1 MSDTPKPKILVGT
14 PAYGGQ
20 CFVGF
25 TTSLINSIKRYGAMG
40 IEIVPSFLAN
50 ESLIPRG
57 RNTIVAKF
65 MADPTLTHLMFIDA
79 DVSWGDDA
87 IARLL
92 AHDKDIIGALYPK
105 KGYDWQKLIKNP
117 EVANMISSAMKE
129 SRNLTDQ
136 EVSQIRTKLLSF
148 VMNVTS
154 PQTRVERGLVPLQH
168 LGTGFMLI
176 KREVIQKMM
185 DAFPQLKYDD
195 DINVLTG
202 DENKYLYSLFDC
214 EIHQLGPKKHYLSE
228 DYMFCKRW
236 TDIGGGVYA
245 DITISL
251 THTGTHSFAGNFAIA
266 NNLVKPLE
274 SATRAVPKPA
284 EEAKQAESPPA
295 QTAVES
301 RQPEPQQPQLS
312 FQRVPAPQP
321 LNPAVPPSPAPVSSV
336 NQAQAQLPK
345 EAPKRL
351 QPSQLANLKI
361 A

>member
-1 MSDTPKPKILVGT
+1 MSAKPKILVGT

-25 TTSLINSIKRYGAMG
+25 TTSLINTIKHFGRMG
-40 IEIVPSFLAN
+40 IEVLPSFLAN

-65 MADPTLTHLMFIDA
+65 MADPTLTHLIFVDA
-79 DVSWGDDA
+79 DVSWSEDA
-87 IARLL
+87 FTRLL

-117 EVANMISSAMKE
+117 EVAAMISNAMQEK
-129 SRNLTDQ
+129 RALTDQ

-148 VMNVTS
+148 VMNLKS
-154 PQTRVERGLVPLQH
+154 PQTKVEKGLVPLQH
-168 LGTGFMLI
+168 LGTGFMMI

-185 DAFPQLKYDD
+185 DAFPSLKYDD
-195 DINVLTG
+195 DINVLTPE
-202 DENKYLYSLFDC
+202 ENKFLYALFDC

-245 DITISL
+245 DVTISL

-266 NNLVKPLE
+266 NNMVKPLPSAVRSTTTATTTTE
-274 SATRAVPKPA
+274 SS
-284 EEAKQAESPPA
+284 EQKQKSVLTNTQSAAAPQS
-295 QTAVES
+295 TA
-301 RQPEPQQPQLS
+301 PQLN
-312 FQRVPAPQP
+312 FERVP
-321 LNPAVPPSPAPVSSV
+321 LNPSVPPAPAQISSL
-336 NQAQAQLPK
+336 NEAQAQLPK
-345 EAPKRL
+345 IQKRL
-351 QPSQLANLKI
+351 DPSQLANLKI
-361 A
+361 T

>member
-1 MSDTPKPKILVGT
+1 MAETNTPPPNKIKIMIGT

-20 CFVGF
+20 CFVGY
-25 TTSLINSIKRYGAMG
+25 TTSLINSIKRYARVG
-40 IEIVPSFLAN
+40 IDVVPSFLAN

-65 MADPTLTHLMFIDA
+65 MGDPTCTHLMFVDA
-79 DVSWGDDA
+79 DISWGEDA

-92 AHDKDIIGALYPK
+92 THDKDIIGALYPK

-117 EVANMISSAMKE
+117 EVANIIKNAMDE
-129 SRNLTDQ
+129 ARGLTDQ

-148 VMNVTS
+148 VMNLTS
-154 PQTRVERGLVPLQH
+154 PKTRVEKGIVPLQH

-176 KREVIQKMM
+176 KRSVIEKMM
-185 DAFPQLKYDD
+185 DAFPNLKYDD
-195 DINVLTG
+195 DINVLTPE
-202 DENKYLYSLFDC
+202 ENKFLYALFDC

-236 TDIGGGVYA
+236 TDIGGGVFA

-266 NNLVKPLE
+266 NNLVKALP
-274 SATRAVPKPA
+274 SAAKAAIPKDEA
-284 EEAKQAESPPA
+284 E
-295 QTAVES
+295 
-301 RQPEPQQPQLS
+301 QPQLS
-312 FQRVPAPQP
+312 FQKVPAEKTPVIQQPPP
-321 LNPAVPPSPAPVSSV
+321 LNPAVAPSPASV
-336 NQAQAQLPK
+336 QTIQQSQAQIPK
-345 EAPKRL
+345 EIPRRL
-351 QPSQLANLKI
+351 TPSQLANLKI